1 MDTLASIDVLEPGV
15 VQFSVRFFTYSKP
28 LGSYP
33 DTRSLSAAN
42 GVEEA
47 MADRPTGTRILGA
60 FCFTLAFAI
69 AAHIGAALGQPQLKN
84 EPQSGL
90 ASAARPE
97 GVAGDVL
104 QRIDLRVSLLH
115 AGAEAADVERVLGR
129 PTTTTVIEESA
140 GGRRV
145 LVYAEE
151 PVRTQVL
158 LTDDHVTAIALDLPH
173 IDITLLP
180 AHARM
185 VKPMMV
191 RAGVLA
197 LLGRPTADQRWTVS
211 GLALEQMMFAR
222 AGEADFS
229 VFLVDGL
236 VVDVR
241 PGAERPSNILH
252 VVLPTA
258 LPDATVGSDLRIG
271 LNPNQAASLLGPAAW
286 MATTSIFKGQPVLHA
301 TYYEHSGP
309 RLVSLTFTGGALT
322 AFAIWPPGAALDLAD
337 TCCSATR

>member
-1 MDTLASIDVLEPGV
+1 M
-15 VQFSVRFFTYSKP
+15 SVRIP
-28 LGSYP
+28 
-33 DTRSLSAAN
+33 
-42 GVEEA
+42 
-47 MADRPTGTRILGA
+47 ILGA
-60 FCFTLAFAI
+60 FCFTMAI
-69 AAHIGAALGQPQLKN
+69 AITAHIGAALA
-84 EPQSGL
+84 EPQSKNGQQAGF
-90 ASAARPE
+90 ASAASPE

-129 PTTTTVIEESA
+129 PTTTTVVEESPSDK
-140 GGRRV
+140 RV

-151 PVRTQVL
+151 PIRTQVL
-158 LTDDHVTAIALDLPH
+158 LAGGRVTAIALDLPH

-197 LLGRPTADQRWTVS
+197 LLGRPTADERWTVS

-222 AGEADFS
+222 DGEADFS
-229 VFLVDGL
+229 VFLVDAL

-241 PGAERPSNILH
+241 PGAERPPSILH

-258 LPDATVGSDLRIG
+258 IPDASVGSDLSIG
-271 LNPNQAASLLGPAAW
+271 LNPNQAAPLLGPTAW
-286 MATTSIFKGQPVLHA
+286 AATTSTFKGQPVLHA
-301 TYYEHSGP
+301 THFERDGH
-309 RLVSLTFTGGALT
+309 RLVSLTFTGGVLT
-322 AFAIWPPGAALDLAD
+322 AFAIWAPGTALDLGD
-337 TCCSATR
+337 TLLAGECGTAAACLSLSSHGAYKGGVGRTD